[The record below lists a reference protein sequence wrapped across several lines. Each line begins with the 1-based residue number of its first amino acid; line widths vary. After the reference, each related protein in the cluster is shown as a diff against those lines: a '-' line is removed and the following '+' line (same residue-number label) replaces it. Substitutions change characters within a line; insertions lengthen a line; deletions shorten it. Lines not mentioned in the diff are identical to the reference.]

1 MKSSTLK
8 PVVLAIGLALST
20 LAGAA
25 TDSSVFNRDRGRP
38 RNLTPPTPPCVRD
51 RTRRFNEHIP
61 VIPRGM
67 ADPNC

>member
-25 TDSSVFNRDRGRP
+25 TDSSVFNVRELDTQVSACS
-38 RNLTPPTPPCVRD
+38 NL
-51 RTRRFNEHIP
+51 NEF
-61 VIPRGM
+61 VN
-67 ADPNC
+67 AK